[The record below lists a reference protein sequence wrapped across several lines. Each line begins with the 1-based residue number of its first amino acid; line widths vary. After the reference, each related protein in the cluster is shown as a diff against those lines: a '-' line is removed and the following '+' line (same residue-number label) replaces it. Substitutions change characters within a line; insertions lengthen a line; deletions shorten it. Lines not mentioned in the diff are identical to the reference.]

1 VHHVCDATPPCLV
14 IQVPPELRDS
24 SMFTG
29 RESLRVRRCLELSLL
44 GEILSMAAPKAMCGK
59 AGLQALKK
67 NKKLAK
73 QKASF
78 SRPPPAGIAAP
89 SAGESTA
96 DLAPGAVLDPLG
108 KLWEETE
115 RMEVGGKSHETRT
128 MRQEAAE
135 EAGRGKQQDLAP
147 GDSMRN
153 GGYSS
158 KGVKSVLPGVQGK
171 SEGED
176 EDEKDDDD
184 GDEASGAGSRAGIE
198 ADSLNDGQE
207 IVYGSKY
214 PADILRKYEASALEM
229 AFDSVREMAGTEE
242 GWRPGLVSVIHSSA
256 GISGAPPRMADGQG
270 LTFLFEV
277 LPLSLQRPPKTP
289 NPKP

>member
-1 VHHVCDATPPCLV
+1 
-14 IQVPPELRDS
+14 
-24 SMFTG
+24 MFTG

-44 GEILSMAAPKAMCGK
+44 GEILSMAAPRAMCGK

-73 QKASF
+73 QRMSF
-78 SRPPPAGIAAP
+78 SRPPPAAIAVTG
-89 SAGESTA
+89 AGEPTA
-96 DLAPGAVLDPLG
+96 GLAPGAVLDPLG

-128 MRQEAAE
+128 MREEAAE
-135 EAGRGKQQDLAP
+135 EAGKGKRQDLAP
-147 GDSMRN
+147 EDNMRN

-158 KGVKSVLPGVQGK
+158 KVVKSVLPGAQEN

-176 EDEKDDDD
+176 KDEKDQDDD
-184 GDEASGAGSRAGIE
+184 DEASGAGARPKSDAS
-198 ADSLNDGQE
+198 SLNDGQE

-229 AFDSVREMAGTEE
+229 AFDSMREMAGAEE

-256 GISGAPPRMADGQG
+256 GISGAPPRISDGQG
-270 LTFLFEV
+270 LTSLFEV
-277 LPLSLQRPPKTP
+277 SPLKVQRLQDLEPQSPEPKPQTSKQISLQGLACTQCK
-289 NPKP
+289 